1 MCRSAVLA
9 AVAVGAAAL
18 TGCASTAERVMPRC
32 EADSR
37 LAILAQSVP
46 TAAYVPCIADLP
58 AGWSFEGLD
67 VGDGGATITLASDRA
82 DREVHVELV
91 PSCDV
96 AEATPIPPSDE
107 GVRTYHLVESIDP
120 RYAGR
125 LFDVFPGGCVISTYD
140 FERGPHVALVPELQ
154 QAVSLF
160 SRRELRQGIDA
171 DLGVR
176 LDP

>member
-1 MCRSAVLA
+1 MLVALVVSGVGLA
-9 AVAVGAAAL
+9 
-18 TGCASTAERVMPRC
+18 GCASLPERAMPRC
-32 EADSR
+32 EADPR

-46 TAAYVPCIADLP
+46 DAAYVPCIEALP

-67 VGDGGATITLASDRA
+67 VTDGGARLTLTSDRA
-82 DREVHVELV
+82 DRDVRVELV
-91 PSCDV
+91 PACDV
-96 AEATPIPPSDE
+96 AEATPIAPRDE
-107 GVRTYHLVESIDP
+107 GVRTYNLVESVDP

-140 FERGPHVALVPELQ
+140 FVRGPHVALVTEMQ
-154 QAVSLF
+154 QAIGLF